1 MQITTITALLRA
13 SLPLALVACG
23 TAFAQSEAS
32 ILTPKPPRVVGPV
45 VTPFHIARRIVPPV
59 RLTDSPRLDALIRA
73 GSLYL
78 SAQDVIALVLENN
91 LDIAVQR
98 YGPFLAREVVRRTE
112 GGGYLRGVDTPLI
125 TPPASVSTAGVSS
138 NANGL
143 AGGTGIGSTGTIVT
157 QIGPAPPNLDPQLYF
172 NFQVGHNTTPETNV
186 LLDQTSALT
195 TSYRQFTFQ
204 YSQQFATG
212 TSGTLTFFNYRGL
225 LNSGIPQF
233 NPALSGYLDL
243 VVNQNLLQG
252 FGRAVNNRDIRVARN
267 NVKWADM
274 QLKLQ
279 VATTVAAVLDLYW
292 YLVSFQDAVRI
303 KQQALET
310 AQDLYEGNQKRVENG
325 ALPAIEVTRAAAQVS
340 ASQEDLLI
348 AQTNVA
354 QQEIVLK
361 NALSRRGVERAE
373 LEDIHIVPLD
383 HIEIPPAAEIRPVQ
397 DLLQEALAN
406 RVEIEQTKL
415 NVENQ
420 KTLLKG
426 TRNNL
431 LPSLQGFAEL
441 TNNGLAG
448 PVNPL
453 YTNCCGAPYPFFI
466 GGDGSVLSQIFRR
479 NFPNYSVGLSLNI
492 PFRNRSAQ
500 ADYVTDELQLRQ
512 NELQLQR
519 AMNQVRVDVKTALIG
534 LQQARSRYE
543 SAAAARALDEQSLA
557 AEQKRFQ
564 SGVSTVEL
572 VIQAQKDLATDAEAQ
587 VQAMA
592 NYAHAQIVFDLA
604 TGRTLEVNHISME
617 EAVAGRVE
625 RDSAIPNVI
634 PQAGKVGVPR

>member
-1 MQITTITALLRA
+1 VPTIFRTPLLRA
-13 SLPLALVACG
+13 YLALTLIP
-23 TAFAQSEAS
+23 TAFAQSEVG
-32 ILTPKPPRVVGPV
+32 ILTPKPPPVVGRLAA
-45 VTPFHIARRIVPPV
+45 PFHIEKRIVPPV
-59 RLTDSPRLDALIRA
+59 RLTDSPRLDTLIRA
-73 GSLYL
+73 GSLYI

-112 GGGYLRGVDTPLI
+112 GGGYLRAVDTALI

-143 AGGTGIGSTGTIVT
+143 AGGTGLGSTGTIVT
-157 QIGPAPPNLDPQLYF
+157 QIGPAPPNLDPQLF
-172 NFQVGHNTTPETNV
+172 VNFQAGHNTTPETNV
-186 LLDQTSALT
+186 LLNQTSALT
-195 TSYRQFTFQ
+195 NSYRQFTFQ
-204 YSQQFATG
+204 YSQQFPTG
-212 TSGTLTFFNYRGL
+212 TSATLSFFNYRGL

-267 NVKWADM
+267 NVKWADL

-279 VATTVAAVLDLYW
+279 IATTVAAVLDLYW

-310 AQDLYEGNQKRVENG
+310 AQELYEGNRKRVDLG

-361 NALSRRGVERAE
+361 NALSRRGVERTAM
-373 LEDIHIVPLD
+373 EDIHIVPLD
-383 HIEIPPAAEIRPVQ
+383 HIEIPPAAEVRPVQ

-406 RVEIEQTKL
+406 RVEIEQNKL

-426 TRNNL
+426 TKNNL
-431 LPSLQGFAEL
+431 LPSLTGFAEL

-448 PVNPL
+448 PVNSL
-453 YTNCCGAPYPFFI
+453 YTNCCGAPYPLFI
-466 GGDGSVLSQIFRR
+466 GSDASVLSQIFSRK
-479 NFPNYSVGLSLNI
+479 FPNYSVGLSLNI

-519 AMNQVRVDVKTALIG
+519 ANNQVRVDVKTALIG

-543 SAAAARALDEQSLA
+543 SAAAARTLDEQSLA

-572 VIQAQKDLATDAEAQ
+572 VIQAQKDLATDAEAE
-587 VQAMA
+587 VQSMA
-592 NYAHAQIVFDLA
+592 NYTHAQIVFDLA
-604 TGRTLEVNHISME
+604 LGRTLEVNHISME
-617 EAVAGRVE
+617 EAVAGRVQ
-625 RDSAIPNVI
+625 RDSAIPAVL
-634 PQAGKVGVPR
+634 PPAGKAGVSR

>member
-1 MQITTITALLRA
+1 
-13 SLPLALVACG
+13 
-23 TAFAQSEAS
+23 
-32 ILTPKPPRVVGPV
+32 
-45 VTPFHIARRIVPPV
+45 V
-59 RLTDSPRLDALIRA
+59 RLTDSPRLDTIIRA
-73 GSLYL
+73 GSLYI

-112 GGGYLRGVDTPLI
+112 GGGYLRAVDTALI

-157 QIGPAPPNLDPQLYF
+157 QIGPAPPSLDPQLYV
-172 NFQVGHNTTPETNV
+172 NFQAGHNTTPETNV
-186 LLDQTSALT
+186 LFDQTSALT
-195 TSYRQFTFQ
+195 NNYRQFTFQ
-204 YSQQFATG
+204 YSQQFSSG
-212 TSGTLTFFNYRGL
+212 TSGTLTFFNYRST

-243 VVNQNLLQG
+243 VINQNLLQG

-267 NVKWADM
+267 NVKWADL

-303 KQQALET
+303 KQQALQT
-310 AQDLYEGNQKRVENG
+310 AQELYEGNRKRVELG

-361 NALSRRGVERAE
+361 NALSRRGVERTA

-383 HIEIPPAAEIRPVQ
+383 HIEIPPSAEVRPVQ
-397 DLLQEALAN
+397 DLIQEAVAN
-406 RVEIEQTKL
+406 RVEIEQNKL

-426 TRNNL
+426 TKNNL
-431 LPSLQGFAEL
+431 LPSLTGFAEL

-448 PVNPL
+448 PVNSL
-453 YTNCCGAPYPFFI
+453 YTNCCGAPYPLFI
-466 GGDGSVLSQIFRR
+466 GGDASVLSQIFSRK
-479 NFPNYSVGLSLNI
+479 FPNYSVGLSLNI
-492 PFRNRSAQ
+492 PFRNRQAQ
-500 ADYVTDELQLRQ
+500 ADYVTDALQLRQ

-519 AMNQVRVDVKTALIG
+519 ANNQVRVDVKTALIG

-543 SAAAARALDEQSLA
+543 SAASARALDEQSLA

-572 VIQAQKDLATDAEAQ
+572 VIQAQKDLAADSEAE
-587 VQAMA
+587 VQSMA
-592 NYAHAQIVFDLA
+592 NFSHAQIVFDLA
-604 TGRTLEVNHISME
+604 LGRTLEVNHISME
-617 EAVAGRVE
+617 EAVAGRVQ
-625 RDSAIPNVI
+625 RDSTIPDVL
-634 PQAGKVGVPR
+634 PQAGKVGVSR